1 VKVREGKRALILQF
15 DHCILHTDMLY
26 KKTAAERDMQQLTL
40 YMKTSVEK
48 ADRWLMVT
56 LTLPRLVDAA
66 CPVMHTTL

>member
-1 VKVREGKRALILQF
+1 
-15 DHCILHTDMLY
+15 MLY